1 MNRDV
6 QDRQDKKD
14 VIQELHNKKIKYPVH
29 SVYPVYS
36 LYLCKRLYSSLGFPK
51 LINKPTSTPV
61 ALR

>member
-1 MNRDV
+1 MNRNV

-14 VIQELHNKKIKYPVH
+14 VIQELHDKKIK
-29 SVYPVYS
+29 YPVYS
-36 LYLCKRLYSSLGFPK
+36 LYLCNRLYSSLGFPK